1 MKQRLLK
8 TPTHAFDGRTNK
20 YGFLRLYVNSNN
32 QELVELYIDHIH
44 NHNKAMLS
52 QQYPNSGFDLFV
64 PEEVQFTKPFQT
76 KMIDFQVKAEMLM
89 CDTRTNEEEKSAYYV
104 FPRSS
109 ISKTP
114 LMLANHTGVIDSG
127 YRGFL
132 MGAFRWLTDT
142 TDANEVYVVEKHTR
156 LLQVTVPTLYPVL
169 VILVDENDLSNTE
182 RGAGGFGSTGK

>member
-1 MKQRLLK
+1 MIEMTAQS
-8 TPTHAFDGRTNK
+8 HAFDGKTSK
-20 YGFLRLYVNSNN
+20 YGFLRLYVNRDNR
-32 QELVELYIDHIH
+32 ELVDIYIDHIH
-44 NHNKAMLS
+44 KHNQAMLT
-52 QQYPNSGFDLFV
+52 QKYPNSGFDLFV
-64 PEEVQFTKPFQT
+64 PEEVRFTRPFQT

-89 CDTRTNEEEKSAYYV
+89 CDTRTDEEEKTAYYV

-142 TDANEVYVVEKHTR
+142 TDRTEMYVVEKHTR
-156 LLQVTVPTLYPVL
+156 LLQVTVPTLFPVL
-169 VILVDENDLSNTE
+169 VILVDEDDLSNTE
-182 RGAGGFGSTGK
+182 RGDGGFGSTGK

>member
-1 MKQRLLK
+1 MKKPALHP
-8 TPTHAFDGRTNK
+8 PTHAFDGRTTK
-20 YGFLRLYVNSNN
+20 YGFLRLYVNHKN

-44 NHNKAMLS
+44 KHNQAMLT
-52 QQYPNSGFDLFV
+52 QEYPNSGFDLFV
-64 PEEVQFTKPFQT
+64 PEEVRFTKPFQT
-76 KMIDFQVKAEMLM
+76 KMIDLQVKAEMLI
-89 CDTRTNEEEKSAYYV
+89 CDTRTDAEEKTAFYV

-142 TDANEVYVVEKHTR
+142 TDTNEMYVVEKHTR
-156 LLQVTVPTLYPVL
+156 LLQITVPTLQPVL
-169 VILVDENDLSNTE
+169 VILVDEDDLSNTE
-182 RGAGGFGSTGK
+182 RGEGGFGSTGK